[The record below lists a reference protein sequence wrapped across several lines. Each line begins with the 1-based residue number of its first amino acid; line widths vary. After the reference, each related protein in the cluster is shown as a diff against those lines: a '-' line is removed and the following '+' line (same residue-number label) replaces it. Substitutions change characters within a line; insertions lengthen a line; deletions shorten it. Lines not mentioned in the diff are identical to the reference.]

1 MTESHTN
8 SVSYS
13 ILQPFHPFL
22 PFSWS
27 TLSLPAFSPNC
38 ECIYEGALITRAQ
51 ESGKLENYYM
61 LTLNHLLVC
70 ESLECREVSA
80 GLPLRN
86 PHLKILPGL
95 GFSLSEHE
103 VSYAFYCTSPDS
115 FNSWVNKLKRVCV
128 CLDFDDNYVFDS
140 LLGKGSFSKVY
151 LGIKLKD
158 NENYAI
164 KVVKK
169 SKLSEN
175 IKNIKALIKEIEI
188 MRKINHPRI
197 IRLYEVYETDSSI
210 YLVTEYLEGGELLQ
224 RMRSN
229 GHCSEKDA
237 SIVIRCVLEALEYCH
252 ENAIVHRDLKLE
264 NLILV

>member
-1 MTESHTN
+1 MTEPHT
-8 SVSYS
+8 SPISYS
-13 ILQPFHPFL
+13 ILQPFQPLL

-27 TLSLPAFSPNC
+27 ACSLSASSHDC
-38 ECIYEGALITRAQ
+38 ECIYEGILITHAQ
-51 ESGKLENYYM
+51 ESAKLENYYM

-70 ESLECREVSA
+70 ESLECKEVSA

-95 GFSLSEHE
+95 GFSLCEHK

-115 FNSWVNKLKRVCV
+115 FNSWIKELKRVCV
-128 CLDFDDNYVFDS
+128 CLDFDDYYAFDS

-158 NENYAI
+158 DENYAI
-164 KVVKK
+164 KVIKK
-169 SKLSEN
+169 NKLSEN

-188 MRKINHPRI
+188 MRKTNHPRI
-197 IRLYEVYETDSSI
+197 VRLYEVYETESCI

-237 SIVIRCVLEALEYCH
+237 TIVIKCVLEALEHCH
-252 ENAIVHRDLKLE
+252 ERNIVHRDLKLE